1 MEALDDA
8 LLLRIFG
15 ATMDAVV
22 GGAEDDAQ
30 TMAAA
35 RARGFGGG
43 DGADDED
50 WHPAHLAC
58 LACVSR

>member
-30 TMAAA
+30 MAAA
-35 RARGFGGG
+35 RARGGGGG

-50 WHPAHLAC
+50 WHPAHLAR